1 MLITIICLQI
11 TVKVSKAVKW
21 LLIYQH
27 FFRAPLHKIQIWP
40 TLLQFCPKSI
50 PDLHICVT
58 VAPACYVR
66 KCQLMPH
73 NRIVK
78 AANTAFYTPHAHRW
92 WGIIFCIFLC
102 FQLMCNF
109 LSVFLTLS
117 RSPPPIQP
125 RTQGNVLIS
134 WGQETLELQTNLRKD
149 RSFTITEKAPTW
161 PYETLLRRHA
171 KLALTHMVN
180 RLEIGTLMQGSY
192 WTGWLIDSQSLLS
205 GAFNQKAIVGAFS
218 VICET

>member
-1 MLITIICLQI
+1 M
-11 TVKVSKAVKW
+11 SA
-21 LLIYQH
+21 H
-27 FFRAPLHKIQIWP
+27 A
-40 TLLQFCPKSI
+40 
-50 PDLHICVT
+50 
-58 VAPACYVR
+58 A
-66 KCQLMPH
+66 H

-134 WGQETLELQTNLRKD
+134 WGQETLELQTNLRKGWNC
-149 RSFTITEKAPTW
+149 TIKETAPAATIYW
-161 PYETLLRRHA
+161 AHISSLHRYSRHYKF
-171 KLALTHMVN
+171 KLNFHERFHVHIQPQWIHVLILWSYHWKVN
-180 RLEIGTLMQGSY
+180 VKFIEQIQKNIFKLNLQMTNHIN
-192 WTGWLIDSQSLLS
+192 
-205 GAFNQKAIVGAFS
+205 AF
-218 VICET
+218 